1 MVIYCHGGGWIH
13 GDAQTYDRLIR
24 EIAVGAGVAVVFIG
38 HDRSPQAQYPV
49 AIEQTY
55 AVLLHLTTHAQ
66 TLNVDATRIAIAG
79 DDTGGAIAA
88 AVTLLVRERRGPK
101 LDLQV
106 LICPITNAD
115 FDTLSYLRFADG
127 PWLTRAAMQH
137 AWDAYLPDAARR
149 AEPHA
154 APLRASLD
162 QLAQLPEALVI
173 VAENDVARDD
183 GENYARR
190 LSDAGVR
197 VTSVRYNGT
206 IHDFVVLNALADTPA
221 ARGAIEQIICAL
233 KSVLGLTAWLAL
245 FTPPPREAPDVPSRR
260 TDPASARA
268 TRLPDR
274 LPPAPR
280 TGWRSAAIAACRTG
294 CSRRTSASPRR
305 ASVALSSTSRAGVR
319 QRTEL
324 RHPSR
329 RVPPARPPASCR
341 TAPRGFRGNTRG
353 PLDRRCPARRARS
366 GGRSLPAPRCPP
378 RR

>member
-1 MVIYCHGGGWIH
+1 MTIPDQSNPDPNLEPVTQQFIDAMSGAPPLHTLPPDEARAAFERLQSAPIGKPTATITDLALPIGPTGSVAIRIVRPPAAQDALPVVIYCHGGGWIH

-24 EIAVGAGVAVVFIG
+24 EIAIGAGVAVVFVG
-38 HDRSPQAQYPV
+38 HDRTPQAHYPT

-106 LICPITNAD
+106 LVCPITNSD

-127 PWLTRAAMQH
+127 PWLTRAAMQR
-137 AWDAYLPDAARR
+137 AWDTYLPDAARR

-154 APLRASLD
+154 SPLRASID

-183 GENYARR
+183 GEDYARR

-221 ARGAIEQIICAL
+221 ARGAIEQIIGAL
-233 KSVLGLTAWLAL
+233 KSALG
-245 FTPPPREAPDVPSRR
+245 
-260 TDPASARA
+260 
-268 TRLPDR
+268 
-274 LPPAPR
+274 
-280 TGWRSAAIAACRTG
+280 
-294 CSRRTSASPRR
+294 
-305 ASVALSSTSRAGVR
+305 
-319 QRTEL
+319 
-324 RHPSR
+324 
-329 RVPPARPPASCR
+329 
-341 TAPRGFRGNTRG
+341 
-353 PLDRRCPARRARS
+353 
-366 GGRSLPAPRCPP
+366 
-378 RR
+378 

>member
-1 MVIYCHGGGWIH
+1 MLAVRWPGARQKCSSSRPRAATTIYADSFATRRQPPHHLGCPQPTASEMTIPDQSNPDPNLEPVTQQFIDAMSGAPPLHTLPPDEARAAFERLQSAPIGKPTATITDLALPIGPTGSVAIRIVRPPAAQDALPVVIYCHGGGWIH

-24 EIAVGAGVAVVFIG
+24 EIAIGAGVAVVFVG
-38 HDRSPQAQYPV
+38 HDRTPQAHYPT

-106 LICPITNAD
+106 LVCPITNSD

-127 PWLTRAAMQH
+127 PWLTRAAMQR

-154 APLRASLD
+154 SPLRASID

-183 GENYARR
+183 GEDYARR

-221 ARGAIEQIICAL
+221 ARGAIEQIIGAL
-233 KSVLGLTAWLAL
+233 KSALG
-245 FTPPPREAPDVPSRR
+245 
-260 TDPASARA
+260 
-268 TRLPDR
+268 
-274 LPPAPR
+274 
-280 TGWRSAAIAACRTG
+280 
-294 CSRRTSASPRR
+294 
-305 ASVALSSTSRAGVR
+305 
-319 QRTEL
+319 
-324 RHPSR
+324 
-329 RVPPARPPASCR
+329 
-341 TAPRGFRGNTRG
+341 
-353 PLDRRCPARRARS
+353 
-366 GGRSLPAPRCPP
+366 
-378 RR
+378 

>member
-1 MVIYCHGGGWIH
+1 MTIPHPSNPEPNLEPVTQQFIDAMSGTPPFGALSPDEARAAFERLQSAPIGKPTATITDLTLPIGPTGSVAVRIVRPPAAQDALPVVIYCHGGGWIH

-38 HDRSPQAQYPV
+38 HDRSPQVQYPV

-127 PWLTRAAMQH
+127 PWLTRAAMQRGLGR
-137 AWDAYLPDAARR
+137 LPARR
-149 AEPHA
+149 GA
-154 APLRASLD
+154 ACRTARGPLRASLD

-173 VAENDVARDD
+173 VAENDAARDD

-221 ARGAIEQIICAL
+221 ARGAIEQIIGAL
-233 KSVLGLTAWLAL
+233 KSVLG
-245 FTPPPREAPDVPSRR
+245 
-260 TDPASARA
+260 
-268 TRLPDR
+268 
-274 LPPAPR
+274 
-280 TGWRSAAIAACRTG
+280 
-294 CSRRTSASPRR
+294 
-305 ASVALSSTSRAGVR
+305 
-319 QRTEL
+319 
-324 RHPSR
+324 
-329 RVPPARPPASCR
+329 
-341 TAPRGFRGNTRG
+341 
-353 PLDRRCPARRARS
+353 
-366 GGRSLPAPRCPP
+366 
-378 RR
+378 

>member
-1 MVIYCHGGGWIH
+1 VRPPASQDPLPVLIYCHGGGWIH

-38 HDRSPQAQYPV
+38 HDRSPQAQYPT

-55 AVLLHLTTHAQ
+55 AVLLYLTTHAA

-79 DDTGGAIAA
+79 DCTGGTTAA
-88 AVTLLVRERRGPK
+88 VVTLLVRERRGPK

-127 PWLTRAAMQH
+127 PWLTRAAMQR

-173 VAENDVARDD
+173 VAENDAARDD

-221 ARGAIEQIICAL
+221 ARGAIEQIIGAL
-233 KSVLGLTAWLAL
+233 KSALG
-245 FTPPPREAPDVPSRR
+245 
-260 TDPASARA
+260 
-268 TRLPDR
+268 
-274 LPPAPR
+274 
-280 TGWRSAAIAACRTG
+280 
-294 CSRRTSASPRR
+294 
-305 ASVALSSTSRAGVR
+305 
-319 QRTEL
+319 
-324 RHPSR
+324 
-329 RVPPARPPASCR
+329 
-341 TAPRGFRGNTRG
+341 
-353 PLDRRCPARRARS
+353 
-366 GGRSLPAPRCPP
+366 
-378 RR
+378 

>member
-1 MVIYCHGGGWIH
+1 MPRNWRRPARGESNRPDIPRTATTIHADSFAPGRPPPHHLACPQPTACEMTIPDQSNTEPNLEPMTQQFIDAMSGALPFHTLPADEARAAFERLQSAPIGKPTATITDLTLPIGPTGSVAVRVVRPPAAQDALPVVIYCHGGGWIH

-24 EIAVGAGVAVVFIG
+24 EIAVGAGVAVVFVG
-38 HDRSPQAQYPV
+38 HDRSPQAQYPT

-66 TLNVDATRIAIAG
+66 TLNVDATRVAIAG
-79 DDTGGAIAA
+79 DGTGGTVAA

-115 FDTLSYLRFADG
+115 FATLSYQRFADG
-127 PWLTRAAMQH
+127 PWLTRAAMQRG
-137 AWDAYLPDAARR
+137 WDAYLPDTARR

-154 APLRASLD
+154 APLCASLD
-162 QLAQLPEALVI
+162 LLAQLPEALVI

-221 ARGAIEQIICAL
+221 ARGAIEQIIGAL
-233 KSVLGLTAWLAL
+233 KSALG
-245 FTPPPREAPDVPSRR
+245 
-260 TDPASARA
+260 
-268 TRLPDR
+268 
-274 LPPAPR
+274 
-280 TGWRSAAIAACRTG
+280 
-294 CSRRTSASPRR
+294 
-305 ASVALSSTSRAGVR
+305 
-319 QRTEL
+319 
-324 RHPSR
+324 
-329 RVPPARPPASCR
+329 
-341 TAPRGFRGNTRG
+341 
-353 PLDRRCPARRARS
+353 
-366 GGRSLPAPRCPP
+366 
-378 RR
+378 